1 MSIYEIATYTV
12 KPASRAK
19 CEQAIRDFV
28 DYVKHN
34 EPGTKLYT
42 ALQATEDTTSFLHVF
57 VFEDE
62 AAHDRHSN
70 SEAVH
75 RFSSILYPECL
86 APVKFTEYALI
97 ASNVDFGN

>member
-1 MSIYEIATYTV
+1 MSVYEIATYTV

-19 CEQAIRDFV
+19 CEQAIREFV
-28 DYVKHN
+28 DYVQHN

-42 ALQATEDTTSFLHVF
+42 ALQEMENAANFLHVF

-75 RFSSILYPECL
+75 RFSSILYPECI
-86 APVKFTEYALI
+86 APVKFTEYKLV
-97 ASNVDFGN
+97 ASNVDFED